1 LFAIFF
7 LDNKKTLYYST
18 ICILKEYILKNYFLN
33 KLLWWG
39 RYGAMNDIN
48 KQQVVRRH
56 MDQLIFD
63 LKRGFLQ
70 FATLALINQG
80 AKYAYEIKE
89 EVLKI
94 TNGLFDIDRNNLYK
108 KLRSLERDG
117 LLKSYAEPSTQGA
130 NRKYYSLTP
139 FGKKLLDEMY
149 GLLRPVMDTFRKAN
163 KS

>member
-1 LFAIFF
+1 
-7 LDNKKTLYYST
+7 
-18 ICILKEYILKNYFLN
+18 
-33 KLLWWG
+33 
-39 RYGAMNDIN
+39 
-48 KQQVVRRH
+48 

-70 FATLALINQG
+70 FAALALINQN
-80 AKYAYEIKE
+80 AKYAYEIKADI
-89 EVLKI
+89 LKI

-108 KLRSLERDG
+108 KLRSLEKDG
-117 LLKSYAEPSTQGA
+117 ILKSFAEPSVQGA
-130 NRKYYSLTP
+130 NRKYYELTP

>member
-1 LFAIFF
+1 
-7 LDNKKTLYYST
+7 
-18 ICILKEYILKNYFLN
+18 
-33 KLLWWG
+33 
-39 RYGAMNDIN
+39 MNDTE
-48 KQQVVRRH
+48 KQRVLQRH

-70 FATLALINQG
+70 FAVLALINQK
-80 AKYAYEIKE
+80 AKYAYEIKADI
-89 EVLKI
+89 LKI
-94 TNGLFDIDRNNLYK
+94 TSGLFDIDRNNLYK

-117 LLKSYAEPSTQGA
+117 MLGSYTEPSQQGA

-149 GLLRPVMDTFRKAN
+149 SLLRPVMDTFRKAN

>member
-1 LFAIFF
+1 M
-7 LDNKKTLYYST
+7 T
-18 ICILKEYILKNYFLN
+18 
-33 KLLWWG
+33 
-39 RYGAMNDIN
+39 AMNGTDKNRII
-48 KQQVVRRH
+48 KRH

-70 FATLALINQG
+70 FTALVLVNQS
-80 AKYAYEIKE
+80 AKYAYEIKA

-108 KLRSLERDG
+108 KLRALEKDG
-117 LLKSYAEPSTQGA
+117 ILKSFTKPSDQGA

-149 GLLRPVMDTFRKAN
+149 GLLQPVMNTFRRAN

>member
-1 LFAIFF
+1 
-7 LDNKKTLYYST
+7 
-18 ICILKEYILKNYFLN
+18 
-33 KLLWWG
+33 
-39 RYGAMNDIN
+39 MNETDRTQIV
-48 KQQVVRRH
+48 KRH

-80 AKYAYEIKE
+80 AKYAYEIKAE
-89 EVLKI
+89 ILKI

-117 LLKSYAEPSTQGA
+117 MLKSYAEPSQQGA

-139 FGKKLLDEMY
+139 FGKKLLDDMY
-149 GLLRPVMDTFRKAN
+149 SLLRPVMDTFRKAN
-163 KS
+163 KG

>member
-1 LFAIFF
+1 
-7 LDNKKTLYYST
+7 
-18 ICILKEYILKNYFLN
+18 
-33 KLLWWG
+33 
-39 RYGAMNDIN
+39 MNDIN
-48 KQQVVRRH
+48 KQQVVRRY

-80 AKYAYEIKE
+80 SKYAYEIKE
-89 EVLKI
+89 DVLKI

-108 KLRSLERDG
+108 KLRALERDG

-149 GLLRPVMDTFRKAN
+149 GLLRPVMDTFRRAN

>member
-1 LFAIFF
+1 
-7 LDNKKTLYYST
+7 
-18 ICILKEYILKNYFLN
+18 
-33 KLLWWG
+33 
-39 RYGAMNDIN
+39 MNDID
-48 KQQVVRRH
+48 KTQIVKRH
-56 MDQLIFD
+56 MDQLVFD

-80 AKYAYEIKE
+80 AKYAYEIKAE
-89 EVLKI
+89 ILTI

-117 LLKSYAEPSTQGA
+117 MLKSYSEPSQQGA

-139 FGKKLLDEMY
+139 FGKKLLDDMY
-149 GLLRPVMDTFRKAN
+149 SLLRPVMDTFRRAN

>member
-1 LFAIFF
+1 
-7 LDNKKTLYYST
+7 
-18 ICILKEYILKNYFLN
+18 
-33 KLLWWG
+33 
-39 RYGAMNDIN
+39 MNDTDKN
-48 KQQVVRRH
+48 KIVRRH

-70 FATLALINQG
+70 FATLALVNQSP
-80 AKYAYEIKE
+80 KYAYEIKA

-108 KLRSLERDG
+108 KLRALERDG
-117 LLKSYAEPSTQGA
+117 MLKSYAEPSSQGA

-139 FGKKLLDEMY
+139 FGKKLLVEMY
-149 GLLRPVMDTFRKAN
+149 SLLVPVMDTFRKAN